1 MIVIPGP
8 SSKELGI
15 KIGILLGARVV
26 HVEFKR
32 FPDGE
37 SYVRYTDE
45 INWEDVVIVQTTSP
59 PQDTRLVQLLLLID
73 AAKDLGARSI
83 TAVVPYFAYS
93 RQDKRFRPG
102 EAISLRT
109 MIKLIEASGA
119 DRFVTV
125 DVHNPDALRYFKI
138 PTANLSAIGLL
149 AEYAKGCGLEG
160 AFSLAPDEHALPR
173 AKVVESVLNGG
184 CGWLTKERNTITGKI
199 TVAEKTLNVQHKD
212 AVVID
217 DIISTGSTM
226 IAATGILKKQNAGR
240 VAVMCT
246 HALLTEGAKEKI
258 IEAGA
263 DMVVGTDSVPNDV
276 SAVSVAPIVADY
288 LRKGF

>member
-1 MIVIPGP
+1 MIVVPGP
-8 SSKELGI
+8 ASKELGI
-15 KIGILLGARVV
+15 KIGTLLGARVV
-26 HVEFKR
+26 HVEFKH

-37 SYVRYTDE
+37 SYVRYIDD

-73 AAKDLGARSI
+73 AAKDLGARSV
-83 TAVVPYFAYS
+83 TAIVPYFAYS

-109 MIKLIEASGA
+109 MIKLIEAAGA

-138 PTANLSAIGLL
+138 PTANLSAMSLL
-149 AEYAKGCGLEG
+149 AEYAKECGLEG

-173 AKVVESVLNGG
+173 AKIVESVLNGG
-184 CGWLTKERNTITGKI
+184 CDWLPKERDSITGKI
-199 TVAEKTLNVQHKD
+199 TVVEKTFDVQGKD
-212 AVVID
+212 AVVVD
-217 DIISTGSTM
+217 DIISTGGTM
-226 IAATGILKKQNAGR
+226 IAATSILKKQNARR
-240 VAVMCT
+240 VAVMCA
-246 HALLTEGAKEKI
+246 HALLMGGAKEKI

-263 DMVVGTDSVPNDV
+263 DMVVGTDSVSSDV
-276 SAVSVAPIVADY
+276 TTVSVAPIVADY